1 MKGTGNNEARA
12 TLYSR
17 IRPTIVSGEN
27 GRLAAMSSV
36 LAIGQV
42 DGKAIIPAKWPASSK
57 KTSSSRLNSR
67 RGKNA
72 AQRGTRRLC
81 LLYLSK
87 IATLYA
93 TRDQPEI
100 TSQMRK
106 SGRWKSLK
114 LNYRTRLMR
123 FTYAAT
129 RERTETMRRI
139 SFEHIFFI
147 ETVLVYNREQ
157 DQLENLPVNEIHKDR
172 CR

>member
-12 TLYSR
+12 TLYPR
-17 IRPTIVSGEN
+17 IRPIIVSGEN
-27 GRLAAMSSV
+27 ERLAAMSSV
-36 LAIGQV
+36 LATGQV
-42 DGKAIIPAKWPASSK
+42 DEKAIIPAKWSASSR
-57 KTSSSRLNSR
+57 KTSSSRLNWR

-72 AQRGTRRLC
+72 AQRGTRRLY
-81 LLYLSK
+81 LLHFSK

-129 RERTETMRRI
+129 CERRKTKRRI
-139 SFEHIFFI
+139 SFEHI
-147 ETVLVYNREQ
+147 VYRNCTRITGNR
-157 DQLENLPVNEIHKDR
+157 IAWKT

>member
-17 IRPTIVSGEN
+17 IRPIIIGGEN
-27 GRLAAMSSV
+27 ERLAAMSSV
-36 LAIGQV
+36 LAMGQV
-42 DGKAIIPAKWPASSK
+42 DGKAIIPVMRPASSK

-72 AQRGTRRLC
+72 Y
-81 LLYLSK
+81 LLLFSK

-106 SGRWKSLK
+106 SGRWKILEAELPNSSNAFHLCS
-114 LNYRTRLMR
+114 NTR
-123 FTYAAT
+123 A
-129 RERTETMRRI
+129 
-139 SFEHIFFI
+139 
-147 ETVLVYNREQ
+147 
-157 DQLENLPVNEIHKDR
+157 
-172 CR
+172 